1 MAENRQQP
9 HESACNRFLRKGD
22 FMADNWLV
30 SLPLDEL
37 VKLKQQQE
45 LFDEMKKENAQLRRE
60 LDALRNLYAEMIQQ
74 FGDIKR
80 ELRKG

>member
-1 MAENRQQP
+1 
-9 HESACNRFLRKGD
+9 
-22 FMADNWLV
+22 MADNWLV

-60 LDALRNLYAEMIQQ
+60 LDALRNMYSEMIQQ

>member
-1 MAENRQQP
+1 
-9 HESACNRFLRKGD
+9 
-22 FMADNWLV
+22 MADSWLV

-37 VKLKQQQE
+37 IKLKQQQE

-60 LDALRNLYAEMIQQ
+60 LDALRNLYSEMIQQ

>member
-1 MAENRQQP
+1 
-9 HESACNRFLRKGD
+9 
-22 FMADNWLV
+22 MADNWLV